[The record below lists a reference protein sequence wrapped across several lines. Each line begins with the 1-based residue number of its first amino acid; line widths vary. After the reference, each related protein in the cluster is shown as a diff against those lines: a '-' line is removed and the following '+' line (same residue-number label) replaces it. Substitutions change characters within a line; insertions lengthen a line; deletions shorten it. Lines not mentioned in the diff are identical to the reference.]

1 MESKSKKEIKKTQTK
16 DTPLDKAIEKSKEPI
31 TYEYLKH
38 FNRNA
43 GILHL
48 IQGILMVFLGTI
60 LDFAQDIYTLYTNFY
75 IDPETFETEILPDP
89 QLLFTF
95 EALGIAV
102 GSFLLISATFHLL
115 IAYPLNKKYNEYMDR
130 NINPLRWLEYS
141 VSSSIMIV
149 LIALFFSVL
158 SFWLLVAIFFLNFN
172 MIMFGLMMEL
182 HNEYTEKTNWTGY
195 ILGWISGIIP
205 WVIITAYFYGVSSN
219 LGEGPPDF
227 VYIIYWVE
235 VILFNGFA
243 FNMLLQY
250 LKVGPWKDY
259 LFGERVYVIL
269 SLVAKTLLAWL
280 VFAGVFQPD

>member
-1 MESKSKKEIKKTQTK
+1 MKKTQNQ
-16 DTPLDKAIEKSKEPI
+16 DTPLDEAIEESKEPI

-75 IDPETFETEILPDP
+75 MDPETFETEILPDP

-115 IAYPLNKKYNEYMDR
+115 IAYPLNKRYNEYMDR
-130 NINPLRWLEYS
+130 EINPLRWLEYS

-235 VILFNGFA
+235 VILFNAFA

-259 LFGERVYVIL
+259 LFGERVYIIL

>member
-1 MESKSKKEIKKTQTK
+1 MESKSEKEMKKTQNQ
-16 DTPLDKAIEKSKEPI
+16 DTPLDEAIEESKEPI

-75 IDPETFETEILPDP
+75 MDPETFETEILPDP

-115 IAYPLNKKYNEYMDR
+115 IAYPLNKRYNEYMDR
-130 NINPLRWLEYS
+130 EINPLRWLEYS

-235 VILFNGFA
+235 VILFNAFA

-259 LFGERVYVIL
+259 LFGERVYIIL